1 VISGATRVA
10 AVIGHPVAHSLSPA
24 LHRAGFA
31 SLGVDWVYVAFDVA
45 PGDAADAVEAMRTL
59 GLGGLSVTMPHKHD
73 VAAAV
78 DRLEPAAA
86 ALWSANTVS
95 VGDDGALVG
104 ASTDGDGFVAA
115 LADADVDLV
124 GRQVGVLGAGGAA
137 RSIVDALARGGA
149 AEIVVV
155 NRTVERAHDLLALAV
170 GVARVGT
177 HHEVAGCDIVVNTT
191 PVGMG
196 ASGALPIDTALLREG
211 QVVAD
216 IVYHPRHTPLL
227 AAAEG
232 RGCRT
237 VDGLGMLVH
246 QAALQELRWIGEL
259 PDVLAMR
266 AEAER
271 QLAER
276 GQ

>member
-1 VISGATRVA
+1 MITGATRVA

-24 LHRAGFA
+24 IHRAGFA
-31 SLGVDWVYVAFDVA
+31 SLGADWAYVAFDVA
-45 PGDAADAVEAMRTL
+45 PGRAAEALLAVRTL

-86 ALWSANTVS
+86 ALGSANTVS
-95 VGDDGALVG
+95 VGPDGELVG
-104 ASTDGDGFVAA
+104 ASTDGDGFVAS
-115 LADADVDLV
+115 LADADVDLA
-124 GRQVGVLGAGGAA
+124 GARLGVVGAGGAA
-137 RSIVDALARGGA
+137 RSILDAVARAGA
-149 AEIVVV
+149 AEVLVA
-155 NRTVERAHDLLALAV
+155 NRTVERATEIVPLA
-170 GVARVGT
+170 GGIARVAT
-177 HHEVAGCDIVVNTT
+177 LAELVDCDVVVNTT
-191 PVGMG
+191 PLGMG
-196 ASGALPIDTALLREG
+196 GQGGLPVDPAQLRPG
-211 QVVAD
+211 TVVVD
-216 IVYHPRHTPLL
+216 IVYHPLRTPLL
-227 AAAEG
+227 VAAGE

-246 QAALQELRWIGEL
+246 QAALQQLRWVGQM
-259 PDVLAMR
+259 PDVAEMR